1 MEIPLHEY
9 YMSVSFIHNRRS
21 VTFTEKHITWCN
33 FILFFFSSL
42 FFRFTRLSIH
52 SDERD
57 GKRYHTHTSPIA
69 DGTWKSTESTEDF
82 FSIPKPKNH
91 RFNAHNHKQRLD
103 EENWFP
109 CAYGKSLFWH
119 RTVFFFKIKKHLSW
133 KKFSLVVE
141 SGELMCVCVCMSW
154 GWMLKKR
161 MKFSKFHLFR
171 VFFHIKSSALFFFAF
186 TKMPRRSSMKQNY
199 KYLRLCSCFA
209 AFASPLIPS
218 PAKIKMCV

>member
-1 MEIPLHEY
+1 MVQFYP
-9 YMSVSFIHNRRS
+9 
-21 VTFTEKHITWCN
+21 
-33 FILFFFSSL
+33 LFFLSSL
-42 FFRFTRLSIH
+42 FFSIYETFNTQRRARRKTLPYTYITHRRRNLKKHWKHRGLFLDPEAEKSSLQRTQSQAATR
-52 SDERD
+52 R
-57 GKRYHTHTSPIA
+57 GKL
-69 DGTWKSTESTEDF
+69 
-82 FSIPKPKNH
+82 IPV
-91 RFNAHNHKQRLD
+91 RLW
-103 EENWFP
+103 EKFVLAQN
-109 CAYGKSLFWH
+109 S
-119 RTVFFFKIKKHLSW
+119 FFFQNKKASFVE
-133 KKFSLVVE
+133 KVFSRGRKRRAHV
-141 SGELMCVCVCMSW
+141 CVCVCMSW